1 MQGRQHMGGGGAGG
15 AIPLP
20 IPHPP
25 PLPIFCVAIRKKGN
39 KRKKERVSKHCHQG
53 QNVTVLN
60 ILERLEFK
68 SLSYLPTMVAHVT
81 FQYSMTPPL

>member
-1 MQGRQHMGGGGAGG
+1 MQGRQHRGGGGRRGN
-15 AIPLP
+15 PF
-20 IPHPP
+20 PP
-25 PLPIFCVAIRKKGN
+25 PTPPPPIFCVAIRKKEN
-39 KRKKERVSKHCHQG
+39 KRKKERVSKHCRQG

-68 SLSYLPTMVAHVT
+68 SFSYLPTMVAHVT